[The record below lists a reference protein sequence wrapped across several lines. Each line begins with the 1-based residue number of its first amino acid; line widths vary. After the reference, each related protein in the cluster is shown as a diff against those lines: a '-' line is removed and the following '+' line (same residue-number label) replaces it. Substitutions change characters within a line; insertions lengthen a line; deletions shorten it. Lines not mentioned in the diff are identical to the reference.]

1 MSKYCYDYP
10 RPMLTTDCIIC
21 KKGDE
26 GNMQI
31 LLIQRKNEPY
41 KHTWA
46 LPGGFVDID
55 EELEAAAN
63 RELLEETNAKNIK
76 LTQFRTYGTIGRDPR
91 GRTITVIY
99 YGFIQN
105 NDTQIIQA
113 GDDAEKA
120 QWYDIES
127 LPKMG
132 FDHNKII
139 ADFIV
144 FLNNKLA

>member
-1 MSKYCYDYP
+1 
-10 RPMLTTDCIIC
+10 MLTVDCIIC
-21 KKGDE
+21 KKDNKE
-26 GNMQI
+26 NMQI
-31 LLIQRKNEPY
+31 LLIQRKHEPY

-105 NDTQIIQA
+105 NDTQTIQA

-120 QWYDIES
+120 QWYDIKS